1 MGEIIGEK
9 VERREGWKEE
19 GKMKESREE
28 ATQSGGY
35 DVRKEGREKGE
46 MMGGRKEVLYKTD
59 KKNTGGNRGK

>member
-1 MGEIIGEK
+1 MGGIIGEK

-35 DVRKEGREKGE
+35 DVRKEGREKG
-46 MMGGRKEVLYKTD
+46 GNDGRKEGSAVQ
-59 KKNTGGNRGK
+59 NR